1 MYDLWA
7 YAPPMLS
14 GFATGHD
21 DNDGGDD
28 DGDDEDMNEHDPD
41 ATKTRTPF
49 GFCFPSC
56 AD

>member
-7 YAPPMLS
+7 YAPLMLS
-14 GFATGHD
+14 GLTVGHD
-21 DNDGGDD
+21 NSDD
-28 DGDDEDMNEHDPD
+28 DGDGEDMNEHDPD